1 MSLRESVAEIA
12 TMLQSDLEL
21 VRGLPPIERVG
32 PVYDELCA
40 HYRIVAGCAL
50 LSEGD
55 TDAYAGALA
64 CSAHVRHHL
73 LTRHEEKPS
82 LRNPY
87 FAAGNSAGLFDALAA
102 SHIGLAAAIAELSPG
117 EWWEGEE
124 YAEDFYFAHFFH
136 LLLRQ
141 PQGSHPDLASTLER
155 LRAAFA
161 DDERARVGICTALM
175 SRDQAGF
182 DASFDKLLDERDT
195 ELVEEADRFWSD
207 GKIGFRVMSRLH
219 TEALAILN
227 VADLRGLATEHE
239 YRYCPALARMLGQ
252 PDFPPNPIT
261 G

>member
-12 TMLQSDLEL
+12 TMLQSDIEL
-21 VRGLPPIERVG
+21 VRALPPIERVG
-32 PVYDELCA
+32 PVCDDLCT

-50 LSEGD
+50 LSDGD
-55 TDAYAGALA
+55 TDAYAAALT
-64 CSAHVRHHL
+64 CSGHVRHHL
-73 LTRHEEKPS
+73 LTRHAEKPS

-102 SHIGLAAAIAELSPG
+102 GNVDMATVIADLSPR
-117 EWWEGEE
+117 EWWEGNE

-136 LLLRQ
+136 LLLWQ
-141 PQGSHPDLASTLER
+141 PQGSHPELASTLER

-161 DDERARVGICTALM
+161 DDECARVGICTALM

-182 DASFDKLLDERDT
+182 EASFDKLLDERDT

-227 VADLRGLATEHE
+227 VADLRGLATERE